1 MEKKVIPH
9 IFAVNTNIFCTRCK
23 KHSSKLDA
31 SRSFVAIFAVN
42 ANIDCTRCKKHS
54 SELDVSRS
62 FVAIFVYTFKQTIIE
77 TLKTM
82 KHKLIALIAFA
93 IALFHSTALTAQ
105 EEAGATKAEYG
116 NIVVYLETATWGQDS
131 PYNKFC
137 FTSNGSQAVTGCVP
151 TAYAILMHYH
161 KWPACANEK
170 KVYHSGT
177 GESMML
183 GHEYE
188 WDNMLPSYSDGYTV
202 EQATAVATLMRD
214 IGYAYQVAYG
224 TGSTDSGAGGE
235 GAGKLIE
242 IFKYKSESP
251 NTSSATMA
259 TNRDILANDKLWIEY
274 IKQSLDAGCPIPYSS
289 TTRSGGRHIFIL
301 DGYTDKDYFHFN
313 WGWNG
318 QGNGWFKLG
327 SMKPDAY
334 SDYSKSHRA
343 YFMLKPDAETTTIS
357 VSVNDS
363 EGGKATV
370 NGKET
375 VTVAIGSRI
384 TLVAIPNDGYTFTGW
399 SINGETASE
408 DATYKTKVTG
418 LAEYTANFE
427 KSGTGIEEIIQENEN
442 VIYTLQGN
450 RIENITRKGVY
461 IIGNKLRLVK

>member
-1 MEKKVIPH
+1 MEKKVILH

-23 KHSSKLDA
+23 KHSSKLD
-31 SRSFVAIFAVN
+31 
-42 ANIDCTRCKKHS
+42 
-54 SELDVSRS
+54 VSRS
-62 FVAIFVYTFKQTIIE
+62 FVRIFVYTFKQTVIE
-77 TLKTM
+77 TLRTM

-93 IALFHSTALTAQ
+93 IALFHCTGLTAQ

-137 FTSNGSQAVTGCVP
+137 FISNGSQAVTGCVP

-161 KWPACANEK
+161 KWPACAKEK

-188 WDNMLPSYSDGYTV
+188 WDNMLSSYSDGYTV

-357 VSVNDS
+357 VSVNDC

-384 TLVAIPNDGYTFTGW
+384 TLVAIPNDGYAFTGW
-399 SINGETASE
+399 SLNGETASE

-461 IIGNKLRLVK
+461 IIDNKLRLVK

>member
-1 MEKKVIPH
+1 M
-9 IFAVNTNIFCTRCK
+9 
-23 KHSSKLDA
+23 
-31 SRSFVAIFAVN
+31 
-42 ANIDCTRCKKHS
+42 NIDCTRCKKHS

-62 FVAIFVYTFKQTIIE
+62 FVAIFVYTFKQTVIE

-82 KHKLIALIAFA
+82 KHKLIAHIAFA
-93 IALFHSTALTAQ
+93 IALFHCTGLTAQ

-188 WDNMLPSYSDGYTV
+188 WDNMLSSYCDGYTV

-318 QGNGWFKLG
+318 QGNGWFKLND
-327 SMKPDAY
+327 MKPDAY

-357 VSVNDS
+357 VSVNDC

-384 TLVAIPNDGYTFTGW
+384 TLVAIPNNGYAFTGW
-399 SINGETASE
+399 SLNGETASE

-427 KSGTGIEEIIQENEN
+427 KSGTGIEEMTQESRN
-442 VIYTLQGN
+442 VIYDLQGN

-461 IIGNKLRLVK
+461 IIDNKLRLVK